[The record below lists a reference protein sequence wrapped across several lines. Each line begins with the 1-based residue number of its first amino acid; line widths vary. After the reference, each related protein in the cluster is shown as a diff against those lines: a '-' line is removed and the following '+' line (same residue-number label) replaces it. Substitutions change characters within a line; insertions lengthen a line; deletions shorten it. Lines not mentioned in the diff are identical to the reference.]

1 MAKRKSNITSNFLIG
16 LFIISA
22 TIIAIFAIIW
32 LGASKF
38 FVERNFYVTY
48 FDGSVEG
55 LEKGS
60 PVKYLGVEV
69 GTVSSIGVAPDGRLI
84 EVVFQIDKKI
94 EVTDDL
100 RVKPEIM
107 GISGRKFLQLHFP
120 SDRKIAR
127 MYPELTFK
135 PEYKYIKSSP
145 SGLEEIEIAMREV
158 IYNFKQIEMSKISD
172 EIIEF
177 LSSTSAFFRNP
188 DIYATIENFRNSSLH
203 IKNLIESA
211 DTTQILEYLTKSSQ
225 NVLKITNEL
234 QEFTKELN
242 RQIIGMKLDEQTEK
256 IIAGYDSTMWQVRNT
271 INNLNYRTEIAIIN
285 FNDALQKLNETNAQ
299 LKRTLSTLKESP
311 NLILSEPP
319 PPER

>member
-1 MAKRKSNITSNFLIG
+1 MAKRKSNLTSNFLIG

-69 GTVSSIGVAPDGRLI
+69 GTVSNIGVAPDGRLI

-203 IKNLIESA
+203 IKNLIERA

-242 RQIIGMKLDEQTEK
+242 RQITGMRLDEQTEK

>member
-1 MAKRKSNITSNFLIG
+1 MARHKSNITSNFFIG

-22 TIIAIFAIIW
+22 TLIAIFFIIW
-32 LGASKF
+32 LGVSKF
-38 FVERNFYVTY
+38 FSERNFYVTY

-69 GTVSSIGVAPDGRLI
+69 GTVSSINVAPDGRLI

-94 EVTDDL
+94 EVTDEL
-100 RVKPEIM
+100 RIKPELM

-120 SDRKIAR
+120 SDRKIAQ

-135 PEYKYIKSSP
+135 PEFKYIKSSP

-158 IYNFKQIEMSKISD
+158 IYNFKQIEMSRISD

-177 LSSTSAFFRNP
+177 LSSTSTFFKNP
-188 DIYATIENFRNSSLH
+188 DIYSTIENLRNTSLH
-203 IKNLIESA
+203 IKNLVENA
-211 DTTQILEYLTKSSQ
+211 DTTNILEYLAKSSR
-225 NVLKITNEL
+225 NVLQITSDL

-242 RQIIGMKLDEQTEK
+242 RQVASMKLDEKADK
-256 IIAGYDSTMWQVRNT
+256 ILAGYDSTMWQVRNT

-285 FNDALQKLNETNAQ
+285 FNDALQKLNETNTQ
-299 LKRTLSTLKESP
+299 LKRTLNTIKESP

>member
-1 MAKRKSNITSNFLIG
+1 MAKRKSNLTSNFLIG

-69 GTVSSIGVAPDGRLI
+69 GTVSNIGVAPDGRLI

-242 RQIIGMKLDEQTEK
+242 RQITGMRLDEQTEK